1 MDEIKKKL
9 QEISDWADVKD
20 RNAFIMVSEGC
31 EQLTLTN
38 TSIRNLAAML
48 AASMRE
54 EKCIARAVCE
64 AIAKYSAQS

>member
-9 QEISDWADVKD
+9 QEISDWADTEG

-54 EKCIARAVCE
+54 EKCIAQAVRE
-64 AIAKYSAQS
+64 AIAKCSAQS

>member
-9 QEISDWADVKD
+9 QEISDWADTEG

>member
-9 QEISDWADVKD
+9 QEISDWADTEG
-20 RNAFIMVSEGC
+20 RNAVIMVSEGC

>member
-31 EQLTLTN
+31 KQSTTIN
-38 TSIRNLAAML
+38 TSAHNLAAML
-48 AASMRE
+48 AAAMRE
-54 EKCIARAVCE
+54 EKCIAQAVCE
-64 AIAKYSAQS
+64 AFAMCCAHS